1 MKKEYWYFISL
12 FAFFLI
18 IFFIRRGNSYK
29 ENYEEQVS
37 LYNSITDSLKTY
49 RNKDSLNVS
58 RIFVMQMDKA
68 KDFLEIQNLKDGNLK
83 LQNFIN
89 SQGKQI
95 KDLKTALY
103 IANQITYI
111 DTIRDYYPIGGD
123 TIVFSESILLDSINN
138 SWINARYGFQYGKS
152 YFTMKSRD
160 EFTIAIKDSKQGYYA
175 EITNL
180 NPYSTTKDIRVFNVA
195 VPKQKKW
202 GIGID
207 LGFGINYGLN
217 SRKLD
222 YGPYVGLGINYNII
236 EW

>member
-18 IFFIRRGNSYK
+18 IFFIRRGDSYK

-103 IANQITYI
+103 IANQTTYT
-111 DTIRDYYPIGGD
+111 DTVRDYYPIGGD
-123 TIVFSESILLDSINN
+123 TIVFSESVLLDSINN
-138 SWINARYGFQYGKS
+138 NWINARYGFQYGKS
-152 YFTMKSRD
+152 YFTMKPRD

-195 VPKQKKW
+195 VPKQKKC

-207 LGFGINYGLN
+207 LGFGINYGLS

-222 YGPYVGLGINYNII
+222 YGPYVGLGISYNII